1 MKRILLIISF
11 FVLLIPNGYSQKKQA
26 KKWHRRGKGIVRF
39 QRQYIY
45 AKNLKNTQ
53 DLDTILPIYNASK
66 DSIIIKFHDP
76 SYIKTSTEPAII
88 PPKTEA
94 NIRIIMNTKNPKNKR
109 GDLLWGQTYNR
120 VMMNIYK
127 LSKPTVSVRNYYILR
142 TFISE
147 DFSQL
152 TKKERKRAPIIKF
165 DTITYNFGTVKKN
178 SKIVHD
184 FVFTNLGKN
193 DLLIR
198 YAHAC

>member
-1 MKRILLIISF
+1 MTRILLIISF
-11 FVLLIPNGYSQKKQA
+11 FLFVTPNGYSQKKQS

-45 AKNLKNTQ
+45 IKDLKNIQ
-53 DLDTILPIYNASK
+53 VLDTILPVYNASK
-66 DSIIIKFHDP
+66 DSIVISFADP
-76 SYIKTSTEPAII
+76 SYIKSTTEPAII

-94 NIRIIMNTKNPKNKR
+94 KIRIVLDPKTVKNKK
-109 GDLLWGQTYNR
+109 GELIWGKTYNR
-120 VMMNIYK
+120 VTMTIRKSNNPSILQRK
-127 LSKPTVSVRNYYILR
+127 YYILR

-152 TKKERKRAPIIKF
+152 TKKERKRAPVIKF

-178 SKIVHD
+178 SKIVYD